1 MFVLRRKRSKII
13 LFAFSLMTG
22 LFTFHL
28 RVVKISVTGEFM
40 RK

>member
-1 MFVLRRKRSKII
+1 MFELRRKRSKII
-13 LFAFSLMTG
+13 LFVFSFITA

-28 RVVKISVTGEFM
+28 SFVKISVTGEFM